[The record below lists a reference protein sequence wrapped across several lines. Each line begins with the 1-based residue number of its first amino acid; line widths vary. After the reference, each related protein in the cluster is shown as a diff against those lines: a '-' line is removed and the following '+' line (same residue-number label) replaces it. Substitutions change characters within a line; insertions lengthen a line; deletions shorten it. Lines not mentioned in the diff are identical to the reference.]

1 MVSVLSCSPPG
12 LVALTRLIRTPG
24 TAGICP
30 INFYR
35 PRAATEIGEG
45 HLEGLH
51 TLAPTYLKIEL
62 AEGCSSA
69 VKKLLC
75 SMGIWAMAE
84 VNWWNM
90 FSTHPLIEREIR
102 AYMRG
107 STWRSAVY
115 TARSCW
121 SMGSRGFL
129 PPPRAKTKLLRVLSS
144 AVSATVPS
152 PYLAESQIHWTQS
165 AALLGRCPELSSA
178 SLVFLLSQ
186 RQLFLWFPMHPW
198 RNYSAF
204 IKWMQNW
211 YGHVILFIY
220 IFHWFQKLA

>member
-1 MVSVLSCSPPG
+1 MG
-12 LVALTRLIRTPG
+12 
-24 TAGICP
+24 
-30 INFYR
+30 
-35 PRAATEIGEG
+35 AATEIGEG

-51 TLAPTYLKIEL
+51 TPAPTYLETEL

-75 SMGIWAMAE
+75 SMGVWAMAE
-84 VNWWNM
+84 VCWWNM
-90 FSTHPLIEREIR
+90 FSIHPLIEREIL
-102 AYMRG
+102 AYMKG

-115 TARSCW
+115 TVRSCC

-129 PPPRAKTKLLRVLSS
+129 PPPRAETKLLRVLSS

-152 PYLAESQIHWTQS
+152 PYLAESQIHWIQR
-165 AALLGRCPELSSA
+165 AALLGSCPELSSA

-186 RQLFLWFPMHPW
+186 RRLLLWFPMHPW

-211 YGHVILFIY
+211 YGHVIFFNLY
-220 IFHWFQKLA
+220 ISLVSKVSLSNKMHAMKENKGRKAK